1 VRLTL
6 PCARFY
12 NQCMRR
18 ATVSGIGAVL
28 VLLLAGAAFA
38 QQPTPPPPPP
48 NPSGQQEPVIPVRVE
63 QVNVVFSVLNRR
75 QKFIT
80 DLTKENFQVLEDG
93 KRQEVL
99 YFGRQ
104 TDLPLRVGILLD
116 TSNSIRDRLKFEQE
130 AAVDFIHNV
139 IRRRK
144 DMAFLMSFDSEAGL
158 VEDFTD
164 DAGQLTEAVMR
175 QRAGG
180 GTALYAGIRNACRRK
195 LLSPPLPQGENPQ
208 VRRVLIVISDG
219 VDTDPG
225 GPLRS
230 EAIEACQRAE
240 TAIYAVSTSTD
251 WLSVTGDK
259 PKKYHLTDGDKTLEH
274 MAEETGGRAFFP
286 YRIDDL
292 ARSFADI
299 DDELRSQYQIAYSP
313 LNRRADGRFRTI
325 RIKVVDRDG
334 LEVRAR
340 KGYFADVPRPASER
354 PTENQK

>member
-1 VRLTL
+1 MPGIAVAVLL
-6 PCARFY
+6 ALV
-12 NQCMRR
+12 
-18 ATVSGIGAVL
+18 ATVA
-28 VLLLAGAAFA
+28 A
-38 QQPTPPPPPP
+38 QQPSPPKQQPAQTPPP
-48 NPSGQQEPVIPVRVE
+48 GQGQDSTIVRLVE
-63 QVNVVFSVLNRR
+63 RVNLVFTVLNRR

-80 DLTKENFQVLEDG
+80 DLNKENFNVLEDG
-93 KRQEVL
+93 KEQNVL
-99 YFGRQ
+99 TFGRQ
-104 TDLPLRVGILLD
+104 SDLPLRVGILLD

-139 IRRRK
+139 IRRKK

-164 DAGQLTEAVMR
+164 DASKLTQGVMHL
-175 QRAGG
+175 RAGG
-180 GTALYAGIRNACRRK
+180 GTALYGGIRYACREK
-195 LLSPPLPQGENPQ
+195 LMNPPLPRGENPQ
-208 VRRVLIVISDG
+208 VRRVLVVISDG
-219 VDTDPG
+219 IDTDPG

-259 PKKYHLTDGDKTLEH
+259 PQKYHETDGDKVLKQL
-274 MAEETGGRAFFP
+274 AEDCGGRAFYP

-299 DDELRSQYQIAYSP
+299 DQELRSQYQITYEPA
-313 LNRRADGRFRTI
+313 NKRADGRFRAI
-325 RIKVVDRDG
+325 RIEVDRKG

-340 KGYFADVPRPASER
+340 RGYYADSARATAQPPA
-354 PTENQK
+354 Q

>member
-1 VRLTL
+1 
-6 PCARFY
+6 
-12 NQCMRR
+12 MRR
-18 ATVSGIGAVL
+18 TLGIVL
-28 VLLLAGAAFA
+28 FLLITLVGAAAA
-38 QQPTPPPPPP
+38 QQPTTPP
-48 NPSGQQEPVIPVRVE
+48 QQPAAPAQEQEGTIIRRVE
-63 QVNVVFSVLNRR
+63 RVNVVFSVLNRR

-80 DLTKENFQVLEDG
+80 DLNQENFNVLEDG
-93 KRQEVL
+93 KEQNIL
-99 YFGRQ
+99 TFGRQ

-130 AAVDFIHNV
+130 AAIDFIHNV
-139 IRRRK
+139 IRRKK

-164 DAGQLTEAVMR
+164 DADKLTQAVR
-175 QRAGG
+175 RLRAGG
-180 GTALYAGIRNACRRK
+180 GTALYGGIRFACRQK
-195 LLSPPLPQGENPQ
+195 LMNPPLPRGDNPQ
-208 VRRVLIVISDG
+208 VRRVLVVISDG
-219 VDTDPG
+219 IDTDPA

-259 PKKYHLTDGDKTLEH
+259 PKKYHMTDGDKVLEQL
-274 MAEETGGRAFFP
+274 AEDCGGRAFYP

-299 DDELRSQYQIAYSP
+299 DQELRSQYQITYEPA
-313 LNRRADGRFRTI
+313 NKRADGRFRTI
-325 RIKVVDRDG
+325 RIEVDRRG

-340 KGYFADVPRPASER
+340 KGYYADSPIATAQPPA
-354 PTENQK
+354 Q